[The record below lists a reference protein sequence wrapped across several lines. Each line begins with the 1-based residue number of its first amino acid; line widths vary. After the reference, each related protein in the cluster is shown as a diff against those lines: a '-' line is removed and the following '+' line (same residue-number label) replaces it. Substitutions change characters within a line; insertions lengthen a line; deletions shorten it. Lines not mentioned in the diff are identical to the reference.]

1 MEKIANHKDIPGNPS
16 TAKSSK
22 FTLNKRTNGEP
33 LNFLSLD
40 QWDFWLE
47 NGYVIIKSAVS
58 RNQAKK
64 TASFLWEFDEKDPKS
79 KDSWYTSPR
88 AEMKMKELAGT
99 GMVEVYNHQFLWENR
114 QSEKIYKAFI
124 DIWGTKDLWVTIDRA
139 NLNFPLHQDHKYKG
153 FIHWDYDPSTNPQNV
168 QGVLA
173 LSDQMDQNMGGFQC
187 IPWLYRNFD
196 KWIIDQKKGYNPFIP
211 DITGLEDKI
220 VKVGLE
226 LGDMLI
232 FNSLLPHGIRPNL
245 TADKVRIAQYIS
257 MMPAQ
262 NENSELRD
270 WRIKSWRDRIAP
282 EGYAFPGDPRNWEK
296 IKYKKAKLSSLG
308 EKLLGLKKW

>member
-22 FTLNKRTNGEP
+22 LTLNKRSNGEP
-33 LNFLSLD
+33 LNFLSSD

-58 RNQAKK
+58 KNQAKK
-64 TASFLWEFDEKDPKS
+64 TASFLWEFEEKDPKN
-79 KDSWYTSPR
+79 KDTWYTLPR

-139 NLNFPLHQDHKYKG
+139 NLNFPLHEDHDYKG

-211 DITGLEDKI
+211 DIRGLEDKI

-245 TADKVRIAQYIS
+245 TKSSGSKVSTIEARDDCVSLTAAPNP
-257 MMPAQ
+257 MPDLSVRCLITSSIP
-262 NENSELRD
+262 ENAPPQ
-270 WRIKSWRDRIAP
+270 IKSIFEVSICINSCWGCFLP
-282 EGYAFPGDPRNWEK
+282 P
-296 IKYKKAKLSSLG
+296 
-308 EKLLGLKKW
+308 